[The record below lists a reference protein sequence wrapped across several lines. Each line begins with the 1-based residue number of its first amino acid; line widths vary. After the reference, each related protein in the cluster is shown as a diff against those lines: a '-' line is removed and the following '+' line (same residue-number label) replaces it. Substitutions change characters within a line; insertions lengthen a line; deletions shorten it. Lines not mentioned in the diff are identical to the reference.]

1 MGAVVVVG
9 LALAVLRTSSL
20 RLMGVVVLVAYAALL
35 ASTSVAIQPSPWPF
49 VRGYAIAAWL
59 SLAILTLPRLIPA
72 PLVVGLPSDMIFR
85 LYRVV
90 RSGRPMTMREVRAFG
105 GFVYGMLDIAG
116 GIGGF
121 VARGW
126 ARAGAGSTVER
137 GRKDEARTLKPL

>member
-1 MGAVVVVG
+1 MGAVVVVVG

-90 RSGRPMTMREVRAFG
+90 RSGRPMTIREVRAFG
-105 GFVYGMLDIAG
+105 GFVHGVLDIAG
-116 GIGGF
+116 GIGGDSSP
-121 VARGW
+121 
-126 ARAGAGSTVER
+126 AGGPEPGTDRRLNV
-137 GRKDEARTLKPL
+137 DARTRPAR